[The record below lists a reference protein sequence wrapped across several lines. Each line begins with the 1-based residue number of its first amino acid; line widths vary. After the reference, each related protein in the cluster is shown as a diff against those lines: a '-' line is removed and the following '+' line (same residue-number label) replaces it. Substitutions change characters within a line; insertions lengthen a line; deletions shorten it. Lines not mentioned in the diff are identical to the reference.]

1 MIIKQ
6 VLHDIPTNSV
16 EATWVTR
23 TVAPDVDVPEVPE
36 VLDDE
41 GNVVTPAVPAH
52 TEPGAVTEVQAR
64 CHSYADVQMDML
76 EADLGADAKDYAD
89 LIALVRAGI
98 KPYIPPPPV
107 IPSVITMRQA
117 RLALLQAG
125 KLSEVNAAISQ
136 AGEAAQIEWEFA
148 TEVHRAW
155 PLVAALQSGLG
166 LTDDDLDALFKL
178 GETL

>member
-23 TVAPDVDVPEVPE
+23 TVAPDVEVPEVPE
-36 VLDDE
+36 VLDEE
-41 GNVVTPAVPAH
+41 GNVITPAVPAH

-89 LIALVRAGI
+89 LIAKVRAGI

-107 IPSVITMRQA
+107 VPSVITMRQA

-125 KLSEVNAAISQ
+125 LLGDVNTAMEQ
-136 AGEAAQIEWEFA
+136 ADQAAQIEWEYA
-148 TEVHRAW
+148 TQVIRTD
-155 PLVAALQSGLG
+155 PLVVAMQAGLG
-166 LTDDDLDALFKL
+166 MTDADTDALFTL
-178 GETL
+178 GATL

>member
-16 EATWVTR
+16 EVTWVTR
-23 TVAPDVDVPEVPE
+23 TVAPDVEVPEVPA
-36 VLDDE
+36 VLDEE
-41 GNVVTPAVPAH
+41 GNVITPAVPAH

-76 EADLGADAKDYAD
+76 EADLGDDAKDYAD
-89 LIALVRAGI
+89 LIAKVRAGI

-125 KLSEVNAAISQ
+125 LLDSVNTAMEQ
-136 AGEAAQIEWEFA
+136 ANQAAQIEWEYA
-148 TEVHRAW
+148 TQVVRTD
-155 PLVAALQSGLG
+155 PLVVAMQSGLG
-166 LTDDDLDALFKL
+166 MTDADTDALFML
-178 GETL
+178 GATL

>member
-1 MIIKQ
+1 VIIKQ

-23 TVAPDVDVPEVPE
+23 TVAPDVEVPEVPA
-36 VLDDE
+36 VLDED
-41 GNVVTPAVPAH
+41 GNVVTPAIPPH

-76 EADLGADAKDYAD
+76 EADLGDDAPDYAD
-89 LIALVRAGI
+89 LIALVRSGI

-107 IPSVITMRQA
+107 VPSVITMRQA
-117 RLALLQAG
+117 RLALLMADR
-125 KLSEVNAAISQ
+125 LSEVNAAVNQ

-148 TEVHRAW
+148 TEVHRNW

-166 LTDDDLDALFKL
+166 MTDADTDALFTL
-178 GETL
+178 GATL